1 MQSTTQNFNYTYIL
15 FNISQQNVD
24 KNTKFEKCFPVTL
37 LTPSI
42 ILLII
47 VGFFI
52 LIATFFIETIRKWH
66 SYNEFF
72 PEESSNESKSS
83 EQSQITFDSVNLV
96 HDLEKNSII
105 IDHKQAI
112 DNLNIKPSKSNLK
125 IPSNTNFSEVP
136 RQNPKLECNSD
147 SSEGNFVFQDAE
159 CFGSDDDSQSLCE
172 LKVLDPL
179 RKSCTSFKSVSFNEH
194 KNTIRIINKKIQ
206 MPNKPIFKFE

>member
-1 MQSTTQNFNYTYIL
+1 MQLTTQNFNYTYIL
-15 FNISQQNVD
+15 FNISQENID
-24 KNTKFEKCFPVTL
+24 KNTEFEKCFPVTL

-47 VGFFI
+47 VGFFV

-83 EQSQITFDSVNLV
+83 ELSQITFGSENLV
-96 HDLEKNSII
+96 HDLKKNSII

-125 IPSNTNFSEVP
+125 IPSRTNLSEVP
-136 RQNPKLECNSD
+136 RQSLELKRDSD
-147 SSEGNFVFQDAE
+147 SSEGNFDFQDAE
-159 CFGSDDDSQSLCE
+159 CLRSDEESQSLRE
-172 LKVLDPL
+172 LKSLDPL
-179 RKSCTSFKSVSFNEH
+179 RKSCTSFKYVSFNEH

-206 MPNKPIFKFE
+206 MPNKSTLKFE